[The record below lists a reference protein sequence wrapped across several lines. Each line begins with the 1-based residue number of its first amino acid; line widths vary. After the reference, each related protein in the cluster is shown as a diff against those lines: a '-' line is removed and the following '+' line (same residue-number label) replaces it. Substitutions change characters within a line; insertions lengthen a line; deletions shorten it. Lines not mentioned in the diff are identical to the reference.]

1 MVWGPQHPAPS
12 QGNPGTHLP
21 LFRPPSPL
29 QKSAR
34 YLQQELPVRI
44 AHRIKGFRSLPF
56 IIGCN
61 PTILHVVRP
70 RGGGDGTHPGVLGG
84 PRCPGGNP
92 GIWGGP
98 RCPGRGRTHPDADAA
113 SCPPSSARAVHPCLP
128 EAQRVPACECHPV
141 FPRHPDPVFPRHPD
155 PCHPCHPVLMSPP
168 PSSSPPEA
176 DPAVTR
182 KVTSP
187 PLRVTG
193 CADRS
198 PPSPVSL
205 VTPSRCPPAASP
217 DPGAG

>member
-70 RGGGDGTHPGVLGG
+70 RGGEGDTPGYPGRTPVSGREPWHLGGTQVSGEGTHAS
-84 PRCPGGNP
+84 
-92 GIWGGP
+92 
-98 RCPGRGRTHPDADAA
+98 GR
-113 SCPPSSARAVHPCLP
+113 
-128 EAQRVPACECHPV
+128 
-141 FPRHPDPVFPRHPD
+141 
-155 PCHPCHPVLMSPP
+155 
-168 PSSSPPEA
+168 
-176 DPAVTR
+176 
-182 KVTSP
+182 
-187 PLRVTG
+187 
-193 CADRS
+193 
-198 PPSPVSL
+198 
-205 VTPSRCPPAASP
+205 
-217 DPGAG
+217 